1 MKEELVSL
9 FSQNFKI
16 GNVYNHQEIRTLLEK
31 NEVAILKNVAAYS
44 YNRWNK
50 GMSEPLPFFEWQGR
64 DSYLFLGENYPYTGE
79 VYHHPQGGKVKKI
92 GFWESGKYSFSNP
105 SMKSFKEWKNNEHKD
120 NFETDVCYIDSKI
133 DFIALDGSISQKV
146 MLKDEV
152 VQNDFTDNYKHIIYK
167 SALGQ
172 KLFFKS
178 INDEFDFGS
187 QKYKITNIS

>member
-1 MKEELVSL
+1 
-9 FSQNFKI
+9 
-16 GNVYNHQEIRTLLEK
+16 
-31 NEVAILKNVAAYS
+31 
-44 YNRWNK
+44 
-50 GMSEPLPFFEWQGR
+50 
-64 DSYLFLGENYPYTGE
+64 
-79 VYHHPQGGKVKKI
+79 
-92 GFWESGKYSFSNP
+92 
-105 SMKSFKEWKNNEHKD
+105 MKSFKEWKNNEHKD

-152 VQNDFTDNYKHIIYK
+152 EQNDFTDNYKHIIYK